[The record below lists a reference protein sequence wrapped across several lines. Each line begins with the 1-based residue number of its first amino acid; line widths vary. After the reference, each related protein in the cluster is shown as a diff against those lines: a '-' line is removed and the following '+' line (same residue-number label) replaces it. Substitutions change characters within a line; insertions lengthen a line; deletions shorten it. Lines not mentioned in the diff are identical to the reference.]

1 MYSFFKYQD
10 KVSKTLEVEGV
21 DYEQHSLVFGV
32 WCLVFGSLLNIQRKN
47 H

>member
-32 WCLVFGSLLNIQRKN
+32 WCLVFGVWCLGAY
-47 H
+47 

>member
-32 WCLVFGSLLNIQRKN
+32 WELTEHTKKKSLKT
-47 H
+47 